1 MKKVSFSNK
10 ELHRFLLLGDTNTYV
25 TDKIFPLIRAIKRKN
40 YLSIFCTLRIK
51 NETTTIKLGNF
62 PENNIDEI
70 YAKFDIAKKISKNG
84 NNPNYIFSNNLNS
97 KNKILSNENLEMT
110 FEKLILIFF
119 KKKEL
124 TERYRVDMKNS
135 IKRFL
140 QENFF
145 QPIKRLDLKTLEK
158 RIIVLLKEKKIGT
171 ARNILNYLNTL
182 SNFAIK
188 NKFFHDHDSLILI
201 IEKIGKIKQ
210 DLIKERIVYE
220 NKNYKGIIAKIKKLP
235 RSQFKILEDFV
246 EKLQEESHEKRK

>member
-1 MKKVSFSNK
+1 
-10 ELHRFLLLGDTNTYV
+10 
-25 TDKIFPLIRAIKRKN
+25 
-40 YLSIFCTLRIK
+40 
-51 NETTTIKLGNF
+51 
-62 PENNIDEI
+62 
-70 YAKFDIAKKISKNG
+70 
-84 NNPNYIFSNNLNS
+84 
-97 KNKILSNENLEMT
+97 
-110 FEKLILIFF
+110 
-119 KKKEL
+119 
-124 TERYRVDMKNS
+124 MKNS